1 MTNEKKEG
9 SFMTLFVVMT
19 ISLLIAFLWNQ
30 IPIVK
35 NTVNLVLSPTA
46 GWLLSYNINWGMIL
60 IVFFITLFTTLI
72 QKYATDQ
79 ETLKEIKEE
88 QKRLSEEAKKFSNDP
103 QKMMEFNKKVLPLS
117 MQAFR
122 ISMNSMAY
130 TAIPLILFFRWF
142 MEYFEALGNF
152 KFFGFFTWF
161 WFYLI
166 VTIIFSSILRKVL
179 KVA

>member
-88 QKRLSEEAKKFSNDP
+88 VNFELVNSRLMSINSTLITLKRKTYHLLRIILKATWKGTLALSEEHEDHKWVSIEKAIRMPHLVNGTKEILKSIKKSTD
-103 QKMMEFNKKVLPLS
+103 KKHE
-117 MQAFR
+117 
-122 ISMNSMAY
+122 
-130 TAIPLILFFRWF
+130 T
-142 MEYFEALGNF
+142 
-152 KFFGFFTWF
+152 
-161 WFYLI
+161 
-166 VTIIFSSILRKVL
+166 
-179 KVA
+179 